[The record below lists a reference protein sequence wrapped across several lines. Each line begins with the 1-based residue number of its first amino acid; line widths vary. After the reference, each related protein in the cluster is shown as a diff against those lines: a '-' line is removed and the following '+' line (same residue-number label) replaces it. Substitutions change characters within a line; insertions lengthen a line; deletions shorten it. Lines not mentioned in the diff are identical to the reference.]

1 MSAVDDTFDNEA
13 DEVIRGCLDIRRP
26 QSFFLHAGAGSGKT
40 RSLVTAVRAVTSF
53 LGESLRLSRRKV
65 AVVTYTNAA
74 CDEVRQRI
82 NFDARVEVATI
93 HAFSW
98 SLISGFDDDIR
109 EWLSVSLR
117 RELAELEVAQ
127 SKGRS
132 GTKAASDRSRSIE
145 AKRRRL
151 DRLGTISRFVYSP
164 VGDNR
169 SRDALSHSEV
179 ISITAD
185 FLRAKSGLQRMLV
198 NQYPILFIDESQDT
212 NARLLESF
220 MHIAGENERRFC
232 LGLFGDTMQ
241 RIYADGLENLAESIP
256 ATWARPRKR
265 MNHRCP
271 TRIVELINRIRRD
284 ADREEQLARSDAPE
298 GSVRLVVASNRR
310 ADPVEAE
317 RQVAERMAV
326 VADDPGWLGGS
337 ASVKTL
343 ALEHLMSARRFGF
356 ASFFEPLYS
365 VPSIRTSFLQGTGA
379 GVGLFTGDIL
389 PLVAAIRAA
398 DEFRIAS
405 IVRQSSPLLDRRVL
419 EEAGEG
425 QADALA
431 IAKRA
436 CDGLAELVLPEESV
450 SARSIL
456 QYVAETRLFAIPDVL
471 APFAESSDA
480 DGSSISAREEE
491 PHDSPTDEG
500 TTDDASVMVG
510 WGRALDSPL
519 DEIERYAQYVRGES
533 QFDTHQGV
541 KGREF
546 PRVMVVVSDHESRG
560 FMFAYDKLFEAKGKS
575 KRDLENE
582 AAGRETTIDRTR
594 RLFYVTCSRAQQS
607 LAVVYYADDVEE
619 ARAKLGAR
627 GWFRSDQIERVD

>member
-1 MSAVDDTFDNEA
+1 
-13 DEVIRGCLDIRRP
+13 
-26 QSFFLHAGAGSGKT
+26 
-40 RSLVTAVRAVTSF
+40 
-53 LGESLRLSRRKV
+53 
-65 AVVTYTNAA
+65 
-74 CDEVRQRI
+74 
-82 NFDARVEVATI
+82 
-93 HAFSW
+93 
-98 SLISGFDDDIR
+98 
-109 EWLSVSLR
+109 
-117 RELAELEVAQ
+117 
-127 SKGRS
+127 
-132 GTKAASDRSRSIE
+132 
-145 AKRRRL
+145 
-151 DRLGTISRFVYSP
+151 
-164 VGDNR
+164 
-169 SRDALSHSEV
+169 
-179 ISITAD
+179 
-185 FLRAKSGLQRMLV
+185 
-198 NQYPILFIDESQDT
+198 
-212 NARLLESF
+212 
-220 MHIAGENERRFC
+220 
-232 LGLFGDTMQ
+232 
-241 RIYADGLENLAESIP
+241 
-256 ATWARPRKR
+256 
-265 MNHRCP
+265 
-271 TRIVELINRIRRD
+271 
-284 ADREEQLARSDAPE
+284 
-298 GSVRLVVASNRR
+298 
-310 ADPVEAE
+310 
-317 RQVAERMAV
+317 MAV

-627 GWFRSDQIERVD
+627 GWFRSDEIERVD